1 MSAQSFTAGCIVA
14 FAAVCGMACGVTTV
28 FAQTASSDDSAWVAL
43 PEDLEPSLSD
53 PLLRRGQ
60 AVYINRCAS
69 CHDAVPDEVFGP
81 LFLPAMPGTQV
92 LAERYRGALPA
103 VLHERT
109 DLPAAYIE
117 AVVRQGL
124 GSMPFFRPTEV
135 SDEDLRAL
143 TAYLT
148 RPRDQGED

>member
-1 MSAQSFTAGCIVA
+1 MCIVA
-14 FAAVCGMACGVTTV
+14 FAALYGMTTV
-28 FAQTASSDDSAWVAL
+28 FAQTASSDDPAWVAL
-43 PEDLEPSLSD
+43 PDDLEPSLSD
-53 PLLRRGQ
+53 PLLRPGQ
-60 AVYINRCAS
+60 AVYINRCGS

-81 LFLPAMPGTQV
+81 LFLPPMPGTQV

-117 AVVRQGL
+117 TVVRRGL

-135 SDEDLRAL
+135 SDDDLQAL
-143 TAYLT
+143 IAFLT
-148 RPRDQGED
+148 RPRDQRDD